1 MIEKGTPNIT
11 TAVWRAP
18 SPPAFRSTAA
28 TMPKSIAQVI
38 LDIIGESPSISDPFF
53 EDNIDAT
60 SAPESD
66 DVTKKV
72 TIKIKEITD
81 KANEKFIES

>member
-28 TMPKSIAQVI
+28 TIPNTIAQVI

-60 SAPESD
+60 RAPESD

-72 TIKIKEITD
+72 TISIND
-81 KANEKFIES
+81 VNESSIE